1 MASSFAFGETA
12 PAGVKKNP
20 AVPNAASAPDYD
32 FRADVGA
39 AAAAAGDGVG
49 VGVGVV
55 DGAGAGAEV
64 EPHRVL
70 DNAAAVAFQSR
81 RAELLLV
88 RPLAVVHVV

>member
-1 MASSFAFGETA
+1 MASFFAFGETA

-39 AAAAAGDGVG
+39 AAAAGDG

-64 EPHRVL
+64 EPYRVL
-70 DNAAAVAFQSR
+70 HNAAAVAFQSR

>member
-1 MASSFAFGETA
+1 MASFFAFGETA

-39 AAAAAGDGVG
+39 AAAAGDG

-64 EPHRVL
+64 EPYRVL

>member
-20 AVPNAASAPDYD
+20 AVPNAAYAPDYD
-32 FRADVGA
+32 FRADVG

-64 EPHRVL
+64 EPYRVL

>member
-32 FRADVGA
+32 FRADVGG
-39 AAAAAGDGVG
+39 AAAAGDG

-64 EPHRVL
+64 EPYRVL

-88 RPLAVVHVV
+88 RPLAVVHEV